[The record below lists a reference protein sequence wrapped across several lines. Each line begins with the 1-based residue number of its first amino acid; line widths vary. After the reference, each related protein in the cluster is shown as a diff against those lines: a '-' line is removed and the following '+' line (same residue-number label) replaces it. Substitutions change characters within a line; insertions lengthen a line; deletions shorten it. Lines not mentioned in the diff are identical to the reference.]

1 MKKII
6 LRLCYSAVT
15 LGGFLMFTNGCNK
28 SDEAANKAPACS
40 ITNPANGIEIENFM
54 LVTISVDADDLDGKI
69 TSVVFTID
77 GSNVGTALDFPYHY
91 EWKTEDENTGNHS
104 IKATAFDNQ
113 GSSTSDEITVTII
126 EADSSHKIPV
136 ASFTTNL
143 TFISPGSSVS
153 FIDLSTKKPDT
164 WLWDFGDGGTSTS
177 QHISHTYLTAGSFSV
192 SLTVANSYGSDSI
205 TKNACIAVS
214 VGGVETGTVADYDGN
229 WYNTVKIGEQ
239 FWMAENLKATHF
251 MDGTEIPL
259 VEENVNWFNLDYGDK
274 AYCYYDNS
282 SANSDTYGALY
293 TWAAAMN
300 GASTSDLNP
309 SGVKG
314 ICPDGWH
321 LPSDAE
327 WIELEMFLGMSFEQA
342 DAFGWRGTDEGDK
355 MKANFGW
362 NNNGNGTNSSGFT
375 ALPAGNRLGGTFDDL
390 GETTRYWSTTEYV
403 NITHFAFSRT
413 LDCNHSEVG
422 WFNCNHYY
430 GFPKDFG
437 LSVRCVKD

>member
-1 MKKII
+1 
-6 LRLCYSAVT
+6 
-15 LGGFLMFTNGCNK
+15 MFTNGCNK
-28 SDEAANKAPACS
+28 SDEAANKAPACN
-40 ITNPANGIEIENFM
+40 ITNPADGIEIENNIS
-54 LVTISVDADDLDGKI
+54 VTISVDADDRDGKI
-69 TSVVFTID
+69 TEVVFTID
-77 GSNVGTALDFPYHY
+77 GFNVGSTVNFPYHY
-91 EWKTEDENTGNHS
+91 EWNTEVENPGNHS
-104 IKATAFDNQ
+104 IKATAHDNR
-113 GSSTSDEITVTII
+113 GSSTSDEITITII

-153 FIDLSTKKPDT
+153 FIDLSTKKPDS
-164 WLWDFGDGGTSTS
+164 WLWDFGDGETSTS
-177 QHISHTYLTAGSFSV
+177 QHISHTFLTAGSFSV
-192 SLTVANSYGSDSI
+192 SLTVANFYGSDSV
-205 TKNACIAVS
+205 TKNSCVLVS

-229 WYNTVKIGEQ
+229 SYQTVKIGDQ
-239 FWMAENLKATHF
+239 FWMAENLKTTHF
-251 MDGTEIPL
+251 SDGTEIPL
-259 VEENVNWFNLDYGDK
+259 VEENVSWFNLDYSDK

-282 SANSDTYGALY
+282 SANSNPYGALY
-293 TWAAAMN
+293 TWASAMN
-300 GASTSDLNP
+300 GASTTDLNP
-309 SGVKG
+309 SNVKG

-362 NNNGNGTNSSGFT
+362 NNNGNGNNSSGFS
-375 ALPAGNRLGGTFDDL
+375 ALPAGSRLGGTFDGL
-390 GETTRYWSTTEYV
+390 GETTRYWSTTEYI

-413 LDCNHSEVG
+413 LDSNHSGVG

-437 LSVRCVKD
+437 LSVRCIRDN